1 MDATKRS
8 TQTVI
13 VSGKGNKKN
22 EAFASALNDVSKKVL
37 KETTEVLIRIE
48 PKEVTIRQA
57 KEQVY
62 TEKFLFFF
70 FPRKRVIYHVEL
82 AVEVEIQAIAVEEVD
97 FLTETIKEPN
107 AVVRRNGICNH
118 FAEVIAYWWFTRFCS
133 WRRRCSDVSC
143 TTNARVR
150 GI

>member
-57 KEQVY
+57 KN
-62 TEKFLFFF
+62 KF
-70 FPRKRVIYHVEL
+70 
-82 AVEVEIQAIAVEEVD
+82 IQ
-97 FLTETIKEPN
+97 KN
-107 AVVRRNGICNH
+107 
-118 FAEVIAYWWFTRFCS
+118 FCS
-133 WRRRCSDVSC
+133 SSFLERE
-143 TTNARVR
+143 
-150 GI
+150 

>member
-48 PKEVTIRQA
+48 PKE
-57 KEQVY
+57 QVY
-62 TEKFLFFF
+62 TEKILFFF

-107 AVVRRNGICNH
+107 AVVVP
-118 FAEVIAYWWFTRFCS
+118 FLS
-133 WRRRCSDVSC
+133 K
-143 TTNARVR
+143 R
-150 GI
+150 GV

>member
-70 FPRKRVIYHVEL
+70 FFPRKRVIYHVEL

-107 AVVRRNGICNH
+107 AVVVP
-118 FAEVIAYWWFTRFCS
+118 FLS
-133 WRRRCSDVSC
+133 K
-143 TTNARVR
+143 R
-150 GI
+150 GV

>member
-22 EAFASALNDVSKKVL
+22 EVL

-62 TEKFLFFF
+62 TEKILFFF

-107 AVVRRNGICNH
+107 AVVVP
-118 FAEVIAYWWFTRFCS
+118 FLS
-133 WRRRCSDVSC
+133 K
-143 TTNARVR
+143 R
-150 GI
+150 GV

>member
-1 MDATKRS
+1 MMF
-8 TQTVI
+8 Q
-13 VSGKGNKKN
+13 
-22 EAFASALNDVSKKVL
+22 KVL

-70 FPRKRVIYHVEL
+70 FPRRVIYHVEL

-97 FLTETIKEPN
+97 F
-107 AVVRRNGICNH
+107 
-118 FAEVIAYWWFTRFCS
+118 
-133 WRRRCSDVSC
+133 
-143 TTNARVR
+143 
-150 GI
+150 

>member
-62 TEKFLFFF
+62 TEKFLFFS
-70 FPRKRVIYHVEL
+70 PRKRVIYHVEL

-107 AVVRRNGICNH
+107 AVVVP
-118 FAEVIAYWWFTRFCS
+118 FLS
-133 WRRRCSDVSC
+133 K
-143 TTNARVR
+143 R
-150 GI
+150 GV

>member
-48 PKEVTIRQA
+48 PKEVTIR
-57 KEQVY
+57 
-62 TEKFLFFF
+62 
-70 FPRKRVIYHVEL
+70 
-82 AVEVEIQAIAVEEVD
+82 
-97 FLTETIKEPN
+97 
-107 AVVRRNGICNH
+107 
-118 FAEVIAYWWFTRFCS
+118 
-133 WRRRCSDVSC
+133 
-143 TTNARVR
+143 
-150 GI
+150 

>member
-48 PKEVTIRQA
+48 PKKSNYSSGKRTSL
-57 KEQVY
+57 Y
-62 TEKFLFFF
+62 
-70 FPRKRVIYHVEL
+70 RKISVL
-82 AVEVEIQAIAVEEVD
+82 
-97 FLTETIKEPN
+97 LL
-107 AVVRRNGICNH
+107 
-118 FAEVIAYWWFTRFCS
+118 S
-133 WRRRCSDVSC
+133 
-143 TTNARVR
+143 
-150 GI
+150 

>member
-22 EAFASALNDVSKKVL
+22 EAFTSALNDVSKKVL

-70 FPRKRVIYHVEL
+70 PRKRVIYHVEL

-107 AVVRRNGICNH
+107 AVVVP
-118 FAEVIAYWWFTRFCS
+118 FLS
-133 WRRRCSDVSC
+133 K
-143 TTNARVR
+143 R
-150 GI
+150 GV

>member
-48 PKEVTIRQA
+48 PNS
-57 KEQVY
+57 Y
-62 TEKFLFFF
+62 FFLFFF

-107 AVVRRNGICNH
+107 AVVVP
-118 FAEVIAYWWFTRFCS
+118 FLS
-133 WRRRCSDVSC
+133 K
-143 TTNARVR
+143 R
-150 GI
+150 GV

>member
-48 PKEVTIRQA
+48 PKELFVRQ
-57 KEQVY
+57 KN
-62 TEKFLFFF
+62 KF
-70 FPRKRVIYHVEL
+70 
-82 AVEVEIQAIAVEEVD
+82 IQ
-97 FLTETIKEPN
+97 KN
-107 AVVRRNGICNH
+107 
-118 FAEVIAYWWFTRFCS
+118 FCS
-133 WRRRCSDVSC
+133 SSFLERE
-143 TTNARVR
+143 
-150 GI
+150 

>member
-62 TEKFLFFF
+62 TEKFLFLLKYSENLIKNRFNYIF
-70 FPRKRVIYHVEL
+70 AVILV
-82 AVEVEIQAIAVEEVD
+82 
-97 FLTETIKEPN
+97 
-107 AVVRRNGICNH
+107 
-118 FAEVIAYWWFTRFCS
+118 
-133 WRRRCSDVSC
+133 
-143 TTNARVR
+143 
-150 GI
+150 

>member
-97 FLTETIKEPN
+97 FLTEIIKEPN
-107 AVVRRNGICNH
+107 AVVVP
-118 FAEVIAYWWFTRFCS
+118 FLS
-133 WRRRCSDVSC
+133 K
-143 TTNARVR
+143 R
-150 GI
+150 GV

>member
-48 PKEVTIRQA
+48 PK
-57 KEQVY
+57 VY

-107 AVVRRNGICNH
+107 AVVVP
-118 FAEVIAYWWFTRFCS
+118 FLS
-133 WRRRCSDVSC
+133 K
-143 TTNARVR
+143 R
-150 GI
+150 GV

>member
-70 FPRKRVIYHVEL
+70 FPRVIYHVEL

-107 AVVRRNGICNH
+107 AVVVP
-118 FAEVIAYWWFTRFCS
+118 FLS
-133 WRRRCSDVSC
+133 K
-143 TTNARVR
+143 R
-150 GI
+150 GV

>member
-57 KEQVY
+57 N
-62 TEKFLFFF
+62 
-70 FPRKRVIYHVEL
+70 
-82 AVEVEIQAIAVEEVD
+82 EEVD

-107 AVVRRNGICNH
+107 AVVVP
-118 FAEVIAYWWFTRFCS
+118 FLS
-133 WRRRCSDVSC
+133 K
-143 TTNARVR
+143 R
-150 GI
+150 GV